1 MVQLVGK
8 VLAIQQENP
17 SSIPST
23 HVNPGL
29 AACSCNP
36 RAGGPMQEDPW
47 ILRLTSLA
55 EAVGF
60 RISERPCLE

>member
-8 VLAIQQENP
+8 VLAVQQENP

-36 RAGGPMQEDPW
+36 RAGGANAGGPLD
-47 ILRLTSLA
+47 L
-55 EAVGF
+55 EADQP
-60 RISERPCLE
+60 S